1 MTKLEQVRSPTFAES
16 TALVAGRE
24 IRMRLRSKAF
34 LISTGILLLGVLA
47 SIVLGNIFSSSASA
61 PEVAM
66 QRSVVNGLPDMLPFE
81 QTLVD
86 TREEAIALV
95 RDGEV
100 DAAIVQGADVSE
112 LGVTVIGLA
121 EAPTDIAAAI
131 STAPDIQVL
140 EPAETDAALAYL
152 VALGFGLVF
161 FVSATTFGS
170 TIAQSVVEEKQTRVV
185 ELLMAAIPVRALL
198 AGKVIGN
205 SVLAFLQIA
214 AIALI
219 TGIGLAVSGQTEIL
233 ALLGPSIAWFVVFF
247 VFGFVLLAAL
257 FAASA
262 SLVSRQEDV
271 GSVTGPVMMLVMI
284 PYFAVIFAGDNDLV
298 VAIMSYVPFSAAIG
312 MPLRVFLGTAAWWE
326 PLVSLVIL
334 IVATAAVIML
344 GSRIYGNSLLR
355 MGGRVKLKEALRR

>member
-1 MTKLEQVRSPTFAES
+1 MTRLEQAPAPTFAQS
-16 TALVAGRE
+16 TALVASRE

-34 LISTGILLLGVLA
+34 LVSTGILLLGVLA
-47 SIVLGNIFSSSASA
+47 SIVLGNVFNSASSA

-81 QTLVD
+81 QTLVS

-100 DAAIVQGADVSE
+100 DAAVVQGSEVSE
-112 LGVTVIGLA
+112 LGVTVIGLD
-121 EAPTDIAAAI
+121 EAPTSVAAAI
-131 STAPDIQVL
+131 STAPDIEVL
-140 EPAETDAALAYL
+140 EPAKTDSALAYI

-205 SVLAFLQIA
+205 SVLAFAQIT

-219 TGIGLAVSGQTEIL
+219 TAVGLVISNQGDYL
-233 ALLGPSIAWFVVFF
+233 ALLGPSIGWFVVFF

-257 FAASA
+257 FAAAA

-284 PYFAVIFAGDNDLV
+284 PYFAVVFAGDNDLV

-334 IVATAAVIML
+334 LLATAAVIVI

-355 MGGRVKLKEALRR
+355 TGGRVRLKEALRG